1 MKYKEFTIQYA
12 LGTIDE
18 DTLYDM
24 ADTTKDKKILS
35 ILSKDSS
42 VRYKVANN
50 PNTPIDI
57 LEVLSKDEDNDVRYW
72 VADNLNTPIDILRV
86 LSKDENS
93 GVRYWVLNNPK
104 YKG

>member
-12 LGTIDE
+12 LGTIDK
-18 DTLYDM
+18 DTLYKISS
-24 ADTTKDKKILS
+24 TTMSKKILS

-86 LSKDENS
+86 LSKDEDS
-93 GVRYWVLNNPK
+93 SVRYWVIRNPN
-104 YKG
+104 YKR